1 MPITNM
7 VTCKNKRGEE
17 VFVSLQVNAQ
27 KQPPSSENLTLESIY
42 STVLLF
48 FASCEFGRDVQGPPL
63 HIFAFGQR
71 APTKWTGPVFI
82 ISLIQQTH
90 FRQKDMVGERE
101 ALNTK
106 KGHSLDQK
114 RGL

>member
-1 MPITNM
+1 MPVTNM

-48 FASCEFGRDVQGPPL
+48 FASCEFGRDVQGVLPYTFLPL
-63 HIFAFGQR
+63 ANVH
-71 APTKWTGPVFI
+71 
-82 ISLIQQTH
+82 
-90 FRQKDMVGERE
+90 RQ
-101 ALNTK
+101 N
-106 KGHSLDQK
+106 
-114 RGL
+114 GLVPSSSFL